1 MAVPSFYRVDK
12 RKRKL
17 QETLRFV
24 VNFTAAVTF
33 AVMIGFYFVSPIT
46 VTGRSMESVLSDGNV
61 VFVNRLTYLF
71 QEPERLQLVYF
82 KSQSGNGEE
91 RTLIRRVIGLPGE
104 TIQMKDGQLYVN
116 GSPLALRDQ
125 LDKAVLSGLASE
137 PVILGEN
144 EYFVLGDNRDNS
156 EDSRF
161 ESVGNVRRA
170 DLIGKVWFKLEPLD
184 EMGFV
189 K

>member
-1 MAVPSFYRVDK
+1 M
-12 RKRKL
+12 
-17 QETLRFV
+17 
-24 VNFTAAVTF
+24 
-33 AVMIGFYFVSPIT
+33 
-46 VTGRSMESVLSDGNV
+46 
-61 VFVNRLTYLF
+61 
-71 QEPERLQLVYF
+71 
-82 KSQSGNGEE
+82 
-91 RTLIRRVIGLPGE
+91 IGLPGE